1 MFHTE
6 AIKTWWPKTCQE
18 TISVSGIFAAEG
30 GYQEFVLKGGEWAVL
45 WLSAASAI
53 LAIAVGFYLAR
64 LVMAADEGTPKMKE
78 IALAIQEGANAYL
91 KRQFRTIVMILVPLA
106 AIVFITSTAIM
117 KGEGMEATEALSF
130 MQAGIWRTVAFILGC
145 AASGFT
151 GYIGMTLAT
160 RGNVRT
166 AAAALTGSMPKA
178 LTVAFR
184 TGGVAGMFT
193 VGLGLIGATGIIML
207 FQNTSSVILV
217 GFGFGG
223 SLLALFLRVGGG
235 IFTKAADVG
244 ADLVGKVEAGIPEDD
259 PRNPATIADNVGD
272 NVGDCAGMA
281 ADLFESYEVTLV
293 ASIILGVAAFNSI
306 GLNPAMGLVF
316 PLAARAI
323 GVIASIFGVFAVKA
337 KEGETDALKPINKG
351 FLVAGSLTLVGT
363 LALSLAYVGNEK
375 GTAGEGVK
383 LMGGAGWRVFG
394 AVAVGLVLAQLVSR
408 LTEYYTATHHGPVK
422 EIAESA
428 ETGPATAILSG
439 TAYGLESSVYAVIAI
454 AIAIG
459 VALALG
465 GGNLTFSLY
474 LVALCGMG
482 MLATTG
488 VIVSEDTFGPVSDNA
503 AGIAEMSGEFHGE
516 PQKIMVALDAVG
528 NTTKAVTK
536 GFAIG
541 SAVIAAVAL
550 FASFIETAG
559 AELMIKAENLA
570 DGVFKAPELAINVA
584 DPKIFIGLLIG
595 GSVPFLFS
603 ALSIRAVGR
612 TAGVVVQEVRNQFR
626 DGGIMAG
633 TKKPEYGPVI
643 DICTEA
649 SLRELMTP
657 ALLAVLTPVI
667 VGFGIGWQAL
677 GGFLAAVI
685 LTGQLMANYLSNAGG
700 AWDNA
705 KKYIEDGHHGG
716 KGSEPYKAA
725 VIADTVGD
733 PFKDT
738 AGPAL
743 NPLIKVMNLVSLLI
757 LPAIISNQ
765 DNDTTRLLIAAAA
778 LAVLGA
784 SVIRSSRQKSTI
796 LASAE

>member
-1 MFHTE
+1 VNR
-6 AIKTWWPKTCQE
+6 
-18 TISVSGIFAAEG
+18 SLLAEG
-30 GYQEFVLKGGEWAVL
+30 GYQDFVLKGGEWAVL
-45 WLSAASAI
+45 VLSVGAALA
-53 LAIAVGFYLAR
+53 AIAVGFYLAR
-64 LVMAADEGTPKMKE
+64 SVMAADEGTPKMRE
-78 IALAIQEGANAYL
+78 IATAIQEGALAYL
-91 KRQFRTIVMILVPLA
+91 KRQFKTIAVILVPLA
-106 AIVFITSTAIM
+106 LVVFLTSTAIE
-117 KGEGMEATEALSF
+117 KQPGVEALSF
-130 MQAGIWRTVAFILGC
+130 FQSGMFRTIAFVLGC
-145 AASGFT
+145 VASGFT

-166 AAAALTGSMPKA
+166 AAAALTGSMPRA
-178 LTVAFR
+178 LTIAFR

-193 VGLGLIGATGIIML
+193 VGLGLLGATVIIIL
-207 FQNTSSVILV
+207 FQNTSSAILI

-306 GLNPAMGLVF
+306 GANPALGLVF

-323 GVIASIFGVFAVKA
+323 GVVASIAGVFAVKA
-337 KEGETDALKPINKG
+337 NEGETNALRPINKG
-351 FLVAGSLTLVGT
+351 FLVAGTLTLVGT
-363 LALSLAYVGNEK
+363 LLVALFYVGNDQDN
-375 GTAGEGVK
+375 
-383 LMGGAGWRVFG
+383 AGWKCFG
-394 AVAVGLVLAQLVSR
+394 AVAIGLVLAQLVSR
-408 LTEYYTATHHGPVK
+408 LTEYYTGTEYGPVQ
-422 EIAESA
+422 EIAESSR
-428 ETGPATAILSG
+428 TGPATVVLSG
-439 TAYGLESSVYAVIAI
+439 TASGLQSSVYAVIAI

-459 VALALG
+459 VSLALG
-465 GGNLTFSLY
+465 GGNLQFSLY

-516 PQKIMVALDAVG
+516 PQRIMVSLDAVG

-559 AELMIKAENLA
+559 DEILSAERVDELLQTSR
-570 DGVFKAPELAINVA
+570 GVFDEIALQINVA

-603 ALSIRAVGR
+603 ALAIRAVGR
-612 TAGVVVQEVRNQFR
+612 TAGVVVQEVRNQFA
-626 DGGIMAG
+626 DGKIMAG
-633 TKKPEYGPVI
+633 TKAPDYGPVI
-643 DICTEA
+643 DICTAA
-649 SLRELMTP
+649 SLRELATP

-667 VGFGIGWQAL
+667 IGFGIGWQAL

-685 LTGQLMANYLSNAGG
+685 LTGQLMANYLSNSGG

-705 KKYIEDGHHGG
+705 KKYIEDGHYGG
-716 KGSEPYKAA
+716 KGSESHKAA
-725 VIADTVGD
+725 VIGDTIGD

-743 NPLIKVMNLVSLLI
+743 NPLIKVMNLVSLLM
-757 LPAIISNQ
+757 LPAIINFEYDD
-765 DNDTTRLLIAAAA
+765 DNLRFVIAGVA
-778 LAVLGA
+778 LVILLGA
-784 SVIRSSRQKSTI
+784 IAYSSRKTES
-796 LASAE
+796 LASTSPPAGPTTTAAVGRVPGT